1 MNLYMLRPIALQP
14 TSKTLAAMEILLFNG
29 GQVSTVPA
37 GLWIFF
43 EKNHETEVVS
53 QINQFHCS
61 FCKKQLKN
69 AWRSPYW
76 TL

>member
-1 MNLYMLRPIALQP
+1 MALQP

-29 GQVSTVPA
+29 GQVSTCGFVD
-37 GLWIFF
+37 FF
-43 EKNHETEVVS
+43 EKNHETEVVL